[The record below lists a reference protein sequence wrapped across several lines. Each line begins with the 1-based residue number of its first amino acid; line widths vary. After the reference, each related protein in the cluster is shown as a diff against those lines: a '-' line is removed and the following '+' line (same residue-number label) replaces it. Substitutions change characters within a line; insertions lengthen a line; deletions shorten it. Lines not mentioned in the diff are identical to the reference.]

1 MKRFLRYRINRLLS
15 FFLSLLGFTA
25 VMTCCNAY
33 GPPIDDYG
41 HEHDNLD
48 VSGVVTNNDG
58 EPLPN
63 IQIVVKKD
71 NNVLSVVYTDD
82 GYSSETGYYNEAA
95 LGHYSAFIRDY
106 NCEDSV
112 MVVASDTTDVYL
124 SDSVKVESKWN
135 DWNLV
140 CARADFRL
148 NKK

>member
-1 MKRFLRYRINRLLS
+1 MLALFGL
-15 FFLSLLGFTA
+15 TA
-25 VMTCCNAY
+25 GLTHCNAY
-33 GPPIDDYG
+33 GPPVVEG
-41 HEHDNLD
+41 DNLY
-48 VSGVVTNNDG
+48 VAGLVTNNEG

-63 IQIVVKKD
+63 IQVVVKKD

-140 CARADFRL
+140 CAWADFRL

>member
-1 MKRFLRYRINRLLS
+1 MKRILRYRINRLLS

-33 GPPIDDYG
+33 GPLVVEGDNIG
-41 HEHDNLD
+41 DNLY
-48 VSGVVTNNDG
+48 VAGLVTNNEG

-63 IQIVVKKD
+63 IQVVVKKD

>member
-1 MKRFLRYRINRLLS
+1 MKRKLLLCINKLLS
-15 FFLSLLGFTA
+15 SLLALFGLTA
-25 VMTCCNAY
+25 GLTHCNAY
-33 GPPIDDYG
+33 GPLVVEGDNIG
-41 HEHDNLD
+41 DNLY
-48 VSGVVTNNDG
+48 VAGLVTNNEG

-63 IQIVVKKD
+63 IQVVVKKD

-112 MVVASDTTDVYL
+112 MGVASDTTDVYL